1 MVNPYQKFETIM
13 ATNSPFSNLK
23 INRKSIELVVLSNGY
38 SDFTYKQA
46 GNMFHLTCTKDSKN
60 IKLGVF
66 ENKNGTTTLSCLA
79 GQDKGMFVELA
90 AIIREKCAT
99 GAPGKVDFSVRNV
112 KPDAVAP
119 FLSFLAA
126 ECLEVNEQQ
135 PTDKCKQYRC
145 TGKQGD
151 TLTVNVYTTGTVQCQ
166 GAGGMLAAHAI
177 DYLSN
182 VLTFKETIAL
192 QLKTFQVE
200 MTVEAALDGLAGSL
214 SKSYTKLG
222 GSVKAQFASAL
233 ALTKVELELADFG
246 AIAFPALRGLE
257 GVLKSELTNG
267 GFDLK
272 KFSDFGE
279 YFEQASVGQYAMKAL
294 HVTIAKEPRATELA
308 RLYTLFN
315 NQRHGLAH
323 MSSDPETSRVL
334 TTMDEAK
341 SIVNDVF
348 GSIERFF
355 GVVYA

>member
-1 MVNPYQKFETIM
+1 M

-23 INRKSIELVVLSNGY
+23 INRQSIEPVVVRNGY
-38 SDFTYKQA
+38 GDFTYKQT

-79 GQDKGMFVELA
+79 GQDKAMFAELA
-90 AIIREKCAT
+90 TIVREQCAT
-99 GAPGKVDFSVRNV
+99 GAPGKVDFSMRNV
-112 KPDAVAP
+112 KSDAIAP
-119 FLSFLAA
+119 FLAFLAS
-126 ECLEVNEQQ
+126 ECVEVNEQQ
-135 PTDKCKQYRC
+135 PSDKCTQHRC

-151 TLTVNVYTTGTVQCQ
+151 TLTVNVYTNGTLQCQ

-200 MTVEAALDGLAGSL
+200 MTVEAALDELAGCL
-214 SKSYTKLG
+214 NKSYPKLG
-222 GSVKAQFASAL
+222 ETVKAQFASAL
-233 ALTKVELELADFG
+233 ALTKVQMELADFG

-267 GFDLK
+267 GFELK
-272 KFSDFGE
+272 KTSDFGE
-279 YFEQASVGQYAMKAL
+279 YFEPTTVGQFAMKAL
-294 HVTIAKEPRATELA
+294 HAAFAKEPRATELA

-323 MSSDPETSRVL
+323 MGADPETSRVL
-334 TTMDEAK
+334 ATMDEAK
-341 SIVNDVF
+341 SIVSDVF
-348 GSIERFF
+348 GSIEHFF
-355 GVVYA
+355 AVVYP

>member
-1 MVNPYQKFETIM
+1 M

-23 INRKSIELVVLSNGY
+23 MNRQSIESVVLSNGY
-38 SDFTYKQA
+38 GDFTYKQA

-79 GQDKGMFVELA
+79 GQDKAVFAELA
-90 AIIREKCAT
+90 TIVREQCAT
-99 GAPGKVDFSVRNV
+99 GAPGKVDFSMRNV
-112 KPDAVAP
+112 KSDAIAP
-119 FLSFLAA
+119 FLAFLAS
-126 ECLEVNEQQ
+126 ECVEVNEQQ
-135 PTDKCKQYRC
+135 PTDRCKQHRC

-151 TLTVNVYTTGTVQCQ
+151 TLTVNVYTNGTVQCQ

-214 SKSYTKLG
+214 NKSYPKLG
-222 GSVKAQFASAL
+222 ETVKAQFASAL
-233 ALTKVELELADFG
+233 ALTKVKMELADFG

-267 GFDLK
+267 GFELK
-272 KFSDFGE
+272 KSSDFGD
-279 YFEQASVGQYAMKAL
+279 YFERATVGQFVMKEL
-294 HVTIAKEPRATELA
+294 HADFTKEPRATELA

-323 MSSDPETSRVL
+323 MGADPETSRVL
-334 TTMDEAK
+334 ATMDEAK
-341 SIVNDVF
+341 SIVFDVF
-348 GSIERFF
+348 GSIEHFF
-355 GVVYA
+355 VVVYP

>member
-1 MVNPYQKFETIM
+1 M

-23 INRKSIELVVLSNGY
+23 INRKSIEAVVLSNGY
-38 SDFTYKQA
+38 GDFTYRQA
-46 GNMFHLTCTKDSKN
+46 GNMFHLTCTKDAKN

-66 ENKNGTTTLSCLA
+66 ENKNGTTTLICLDA
-79 GQDKGMFVELA
+79 QNKAVFGDLA
-90 AIIREKCAT
+90 TLIREKCAT
-99 GAPGKVDFSVRNV
+99 GAPGRVDFSIRNV
-112 KPDAVAP
+112 KPDVVAP
-119 FLSFLAA
+119 FLAFLAS
-126 ECLEVNEQQ
+126 ECVTVNEQQ
-135 PTDKCKQYRC
+135 PTDKCKQHRC

-151 TLTVNVYTTGTVQCQ
+151 TLTVNVFTNGTVQCQ

-192 QLKTFQVE
+192 QLQTFKVE

-214 SKSYTKLG
+214 TKSYPKLG
-222 GSVKAQFASAL
+222 ETVKAQFASAL
-233 ALTKVELELADFG
+233 ALTKVEMELADFG

-267 GFDLK
+267 GFELK

-279 YFEQASVGQYAMKAL
+279 YFEPTTVGQFAMKTFHASV
-294 HVTIAKEPRATELA
+294 AKEPRAAELA

-323 MSSDPETSRVL
+323 MGADPETSRVL
-334 TTMDEAK
+334 ATMDEAK

-348 GSIERFF
+348 GSIEYFF
-355 GVVYA
+355 GVVYP